1 MALNK
6 TKESWH
12 NQIFIFFLMVELVLF
27 FLNGDQYFQLS
38 GWYLPLLGAL
48 LFGIPSLL
56 KNKYTFLRMLPII
69 LLLVFILGCI
79 VNFLHLVAINVLL
92 SGLCVCVCVFIERE
106 QTVTG
111 F

>member
-48 LFGIPSLL
+48 LFG
-56 KNKYTFLRMLPII
+56 
-69 LLLVFILGCI
+69 LV
-79 VNFLHLVAINVLL
+79 
-92 SGLCVCVCVFIERE
+92 
-106 QTVTG
+106 
-111 F
+111 